1 MKASTPPPG
10 RRISVSI
17 CTFVLVKQVNL
28 GFTARASHT
37 LRASVPTTASSSC
50 AGSGSRLCCPA
61 AQQLCC
67 CCMLCCSSVAV
78 AALLPGAAQPPSPGA
93 TGRDSCACSA
103 PAAAWNGTRH
113 AVLCA
118 THCGLLAVSAYI
130 PNLLLLQYLIYYA
143 ARCPVRNALWTPGSL
158 SIYT

>member
-37 LRASVPTTASSSC
+37 FRASVPTTASSSR

-67 CCMLCCSSVAV
+67 CCMLCCSSVPV
-78 AALLPGAAQPPSPGA
+78 AALLQRATHPPSPGA

-103 PAAAWNGTRH
+103 PAAAWKGTRH
-113 AVLCA
+113 AVRCA
-118 THCGLLAVSAYI
+118 THCGLLAVSAYT
-130 PNLLLLQYLIYYA
+130 PNLLLLQYRIYYA
-143 ARCPVRNALWTPGSL
+143 TRCPVRNALWLPGSL